1 MGSIP
6 TQPNLTMNRR
16 THMMILYADIVSSI
30 MNNTDHC
37 NGIGFEKLKERVFSE
52 LEEKY
57 TVWTIYELNE
67 KITQTIFTFM
77 ALGVLNMI
85 NKMIFSADI
94 DCCNDDIVEVIN
106 RKYEL
111 YQSFWGDIF

>member
-1 MGSIP
+1 
-6 TQPNLTMNRR
+6 
-16 THMMILYADIVSSI
+16 MMILYADIVSSI
-30 MNNTDHC
+30 INNTDPC

-52 LEEKY
+52 VREEY

-94 DCCNDDIVEVIN
+94 ECCNEDIVEVIN

-111 YQSFWGDIF
+111 HQSFWGDIF

>member
-1 MGSIP
+1 
-6 TQPNLTMNRR
+6 
-16 THMMILYADIVSSI
+16 
-30 MNNTDHC
+30 MNNTDSC
-37 NGIGFEKLKERVFSE
+37 DGIGFEQLKERVFSE
-52 LEEKY
+52 VREEY
-57 TVWTIYELNE
+57 TVWTTYELNE

-106 RKYEL
+106 GKYNL
-111 YQSFWGDIF
+111 YQSLSGDIF

>member
-1 MGSIP
+1 
-6 TQPNLTMNRR
+6 
-16 THMMILYADIVSSI
+16 MILYDDITSSI
-30 MNNTDHC
+30 MNNTDPC
-37 NGIGFEKLKERVFSE
+37 DGIGFEKLKERVFSE
-52 LEEKY
+52 VEEEY

-67 KITQTIFTFM
+67 KITLTIFTFM

-94 DCCNDDIVEVIN
+94 DCGSEDICEVIN